1 MLSIDKV
8 RFWWDEA
15 EGCYDLELLDP
26 EATVADYERASEQAL
41 TAQDVLRRYSES
53 CIGCCICCGGR
64 LPLTVV
70 DVYRLKMGGL
80 GAGLPLDSWVETYGS
95 IERQNGGVDITLNLD
110 GYETCALWDRGRG
123 LCCVYESRPLI
134 CRTYICAP
142 LSWRAMELRAQ
153 VVNAGE
159 DELVSMLGI
168 GNKDERPGRLPPFA
182 GVLDYRAVML
192 LDVCSSRLWHYLT
205 EHSGESGNFSR
216 TDIEQ
221 NR

>member
-1 MLSIDKV
+1 MPSINKV
-8 RFWWDEA
+8 RFCWDEA

-26 EATVADYERASEQAL
+26 EATVADYELAVEQVLA
-41 TAQDVLRRYSES
+41 APEALRRYSES

-80 GAGLPLDSWVETYGS
+80 GTGLPLGGWVETYGS
-95 IERQNGGVDITLNLD
+95 IERQNGGVDIALKLD

-123 LCCVYESRPLI
+123 LCRVYRNRPLI

-142 LSWRAMELRAQ
+142 LSWKAAELRTQ

-159 DELVSMLGI
+159 DELASMLGI
-168 GNKDERPGRLPPFA
+168 GNMDEITSRLPPFA
-182 GVLDYRAVML
+182 GVLDYGAVML
-192 LDVCSSRLWHYLT
+192 RGVCSSRLWRHLT
-205 EHSGESGNFSR
+205 DQTR
-216 TDIEQ
+216 
-221 NR
+221 